1 MTAEDYILA
10 MHQLHQGAQMGVHD
24 AVRWGGGGMSPIHT
38 LGWACIAVGAL
49 LLFSHLCD
57 AVILQI
63 TGSCSGQGTHI
74 FSVVGANVTG
84 NCLNWTIEG
93 GI

>member
-1 MTAEDYILA
+1 
-10 MHQLHQGAQMGVHD
+10 
-24 AVRWGGGGMSPIHT
+24 MSPIHAI
-38 LGWACIAVGAL
+38 GWACVAVGAL

-63 TGSCSGQGTHI
+63 AGHANGQGSHI
-74 FSVVGANVTG
+74 FTVVGANVTG

>member
-1 MTAEDYILA
+1 
-10 MHQLHQGAQMGVHD
+10 
-24 AVRWGGGGMSPIHT
+24 MSPIHT

-57 AVILQI
+57 AVTLEIA
-63 TGSCSGQGTHI
+63 GHAVGNGTHI
-74 FSVVGANVTG
+74 LTVAGANLT
-84 NCLNWTIEG
+84 CDSLNWTIEG

>member
-1 MTAEDYILA
+1 
-10 MHQLHQGAQMGVHD
+10 
-24 AVRWGGGGMSPIHT
+24 MSPIHA

-63 TGSCSGQGTHI
+63 AGHASGQGTHI
-74 FSVVGANVTG
+74 FTMMWPQEIIMEDSR
-84 NCLNWTIEG
+84 
-93 GI
+93 

>member
-1 MTAEDYILA
+1 
-10 MHQLHQGAQMGVHD
+10 
-24 AVRWGGGGMSPIHT
+24 MSPIHA

-57 AVILQI
+57 AVVLQVA
-63 TGSCSGQGTHI
+63 GHASGQGTHI
-74 FSVVGANVTG
+74 FTIDGCNLTG

>member
-1 MTAEDYILA
+1 
-10 MHQLHQGAQMGVHD
+10 
-24 AVRWGGGGMSPIHT
+24 MSPIHA

-57 AVILQI
+57 AVTLQI
-63 TGSCSGQGTHI
+63 AGSCSGQGTHI
-74 FSVVGANVTG
+74 FSVAGANLTG

-93 GI
+93 GMA